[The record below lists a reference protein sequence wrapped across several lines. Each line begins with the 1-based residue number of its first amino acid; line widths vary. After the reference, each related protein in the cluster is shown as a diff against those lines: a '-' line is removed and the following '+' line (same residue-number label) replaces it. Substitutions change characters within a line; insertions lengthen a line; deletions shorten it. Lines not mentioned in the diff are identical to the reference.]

1 MNATIYP
8 VPEIV
13 NLSERGASS
22 AEIMSHSKTIPL
34 MCYLKYYA
42 TVEKIPVLNK
52 DWKQESVIEAHIK

>member
-34 MCYLKYYA
+34 VCYLKYYV

-52 DWKQESVIEAHIK
+52 DWKQESVIEAYIK